1 MVLDGTGNLV
11 IADSLNNRIRV
22 VAASGGTFYGKT
34 MKAGDIYTVVGNGTG
49 GFSGD
54 GGPVTKAEL
63 FEPEAVTVDG
73 NGGLLIA
80 DYSNSRVRFVSG

>member
-1 MVLDGTGNLV
+1 VVLDGTGNLV

-54 GGPVTKAEL
+54 GGPSPK
-63 FEPEAVTVDG
+63 P
-73 NGGLLIA
+73 NC
-80 DYSNSRVRFVSG
+80 SSPRR